1 MSSCSTLTE
10 QPKLSP
16 NVINDCAQ
24 HLNHSDRIN
33 TQDTTSLYQGQL
45 RVLSESFVYSIK
57 ASMCLRCQSHTRI
70 TSHKF
75 DASDVPSLMLFT
87 DRVY

>member
-1 MSSCSTLTE
+1 MKTCSTLTE
-10 QPKLSP
+10 QPKSSP
-16 NVINDCAQ
+16 NVINNCAQ

-33 TQDTTSLYQGQL
+33 TQVTISLYKGQL

-57 ASMCLRCQSHTRI
+57 ASMCLNCQSQMRI
-70 TSHKF
+70 TSDEF
-75 DASDVPSLMLFT
+75 DAIDVPSLMLFI